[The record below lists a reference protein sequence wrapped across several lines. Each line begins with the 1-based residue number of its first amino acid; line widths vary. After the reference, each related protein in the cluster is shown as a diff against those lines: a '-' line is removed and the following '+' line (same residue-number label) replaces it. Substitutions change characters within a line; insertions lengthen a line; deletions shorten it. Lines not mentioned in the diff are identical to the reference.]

1 MAQRINR
8 AIELLAQDQ
17 AIYYTGGHSGHVL
30 TRAQG
35 REDAHTWADYINV
48 GMEHGAF
55 DMTGLG
61 EYMEGLV
68 EGGPTRSGHRTPTV
82 IVEALVNGTDA
93 ANVRFNAWQFRREIL
108 GRGVHGVLLC
118 QAESADAVRAFV
130 NRAVIRITARAPT
143 LPCPP
148 RSSGCA
154 DQCVTQIV
162 AGSGSA
168 RVGAVPRRPP
178 RQSGGSRPKNTPN
191 AEPVAPIDPAG
202 ELLLGVK
209 LKSRRASPIARRSSP
224 SRAWALPSWGRAIL
238 AFRWAM
244 SQSRASLIPP
254 RCAKHASGCLPPAAT
269 IGSRFSRPARP
280 RTLLRSLTRA
290 CGSLPDI
297 ARKPPRSV
305 APTSAAQCPSEL
317 PPGAAAPLF
326 AAPTLSGRR
335 RTAETC
341 LSGPVSFILLDLGRA
356 FVQGKT
362 ILVPA
367 DFR

>member
-35 REDAHTWADYINV
+35 REDAQIWADYINV

-61 EYMEGLV
+61 EYMTGLV
-68 EGGPTRSGHRTPTV
+68 RGRPDPAPAIARPRSLSRRWSMAPTPLMCASMPGSS
-82 IVEALVNGTDA
+82 
-93 ANVRFNAWQFRREIL
+93 VRFSAAGAW
-108 GRGVHGVLLC
+108 VLLC
-118 QAESADAVRAFV
+118 QAESADAVHAFV
-130 NRAVIRITARAPT
+130 ESCRYPHHSTGVDP
-143 LPCPP
+143 
-148 RSSGCA
+148 
-154 DQCVTQIV
+154 
-162 AGSGSA
+162 
-168 RVGAVPRRPP
+168 AVPSPVERMR
-178 RQSGGSRPKNTPN
+178 GGVRTGRDGGLGIGTRGRGSEAT
-191 AEPVAPIDPAG
+191 AAPIWGISTEEYIQRCEPWPLDPAG

-209 LKSRRASPIARRSSP
+209 LKSRRASPIASRSSR
-224 SRAWALPSWGRAIL
+224 SRVSALPSWGRAIL

-341 LSGPVSFILLDLGRA
+341 VSGPVTILLDLGRA